1 MEEMS
6 VLLLTLLIGMWVGAG
21 LSYFIVIKPLIDE
34 NDQLKIN
41 QQSNKKYYNEF
52 QLKQEEYE

>member
-1 MEEMS
+1 MS

>member
-1 MEEMS
+1 MEIS
-6 VLLLTLLIGMWVGAG
+6 LLLLTLLLGVWVGAG

-34 NDQLKIN
+34 NDELKTN
-41 QQSNKKYYNEF
+41 QQPKKKYYNEF